1 MSVGIVIVT
10 HGSTGASLIQMAEFI
25 LGESMAEIRFVPFR
39 QSGDKITTAD
49 DVSQAMKAANSGE
62 GVLVLTDLIGA
73 SPANLVARQLDANDA
88 VMVTGLNLAMLMSVW
103 NYRGQPLDSL
113 ARKAVDSGR
122 RSVKIFQ
129 Q

>member
-49 DVSQAMKAANSGE
+49 DVTQAMKAANSGE

-122 RSVKIFQ
+122 RSVTIFQ

>member
-49 DVSQAMKAANSGE
+49 DVTQAMKAANSGE

-103 NYRGQPLDSL
+103 NYRGQALDSL

-122 RSVKIFQ
+122 RSVTIFQ

>member
-25 LGESMAEIRFVPFR
+25 LGESMAEIHFVPFR

-49 DVSQAMKAANSGE
+49 DVTQAMKAANSGE

-122 RSVKIFQ
+122 RSVTIFQ

>member
-10 HGSTGASLIQMAEFI
+10 HGSTGASLIRMAEFI

-49 DVSQAMKAANSGE
+49 DVTQAMKAANSGE

-122 RSVKIFQ
+122 RSVTIFQ

>member
-10 HGSTGASLIQMAEFI
+10 HGTTGASLIEMAEFI
-25 LGESMAEIRFVPFR
+25 LGESMAEISLVPFH
-39 QSGDKITTAD
+39 QSGDTITTND
-49 DVSQAMKAANSGE
+49 EVRNAMTAANSGD

-73 SPANLVARQLDANDA
+73 SPSNLVAEELEAHDA

-103 NYRGQPLDSL
+103 NYRTQTLGLL

-122 RSVKIFQ
+122 RGVKIFQ

>member
-49 DVSQAMKAANSGE
+49 DVTQAMKAANSGE

-122 RSVKIFQ
+122 RSVTLFQ